1 MSSVGCSTL
10 VTCALPML
18 PARSP
23 AGPEV
28 VRDAVV
34 AWDGGALTYAG
45 PRSGWSGPVDEE
57 LAGRTVVPGFVDCH
71 TLPDGMNREA
81 WVDAVR
87 AELIPTTA
95 REGLVDAV
103 DVYVE
108 DIAFSTDDLER
119 VAEAA
124 AEVELPLRVHAD
136 QLGTSGAAEAAVRL
150 GARSADHLNHVSDDG
165 VTALIGGDTV
175 AVLLPASTLLLRAQP
190 PDVADRVDARGGRPR
205 LRDVRPGAPG
215 GTGRGD
221 GEPCVGPRPA
231 RPPRLA
237 GAGEAGRLRGPGHR
251 RVPAGG
257 LAPRPQ
263 PSGGGVPRRRAGPL
277 VEFAGW
283 PARPEPPRRPSR
295 PCSFWQCRPSR
306 QLRPTPPWPPP
317 SWSPAGP
324 PGRTAGRPRSRSPGR
339 GGSSS
344 TWSGS
349 RARSTGC
356 PWRPAGTGSGATWAI
371 RPRAASRA
379 PWGSP
384 STRGGTGRRRAGRPS
399 GGGGGTGG
407 CTRSSPPRIR

>member
-190 PDVADRVDARGGRPR
+190 PPVDRLARGAAPA
-205 LRDVRPGAPG
+205 LATDCNPGTSPIVSM
-215 GTGRGD
+215 
-221 GEPCVGPRPA
+221 P
-231 RPPRLA
+231 
-237 GAGEAGRLRGPGHR
+237 EA
-251 RVPAGG
+251 V
-257 LAPRPQ
+257 APR
-263 PSGGGVPRRRAGPL
+263 
-277 VEFAGW
+277 
-283 PARPEPPRRPSR
+283 
-295 PCSFWQCRPSR
+295 
-306 QLRPTPPWPPP
+306 
-317 SWSPAGP
+317 
-324 PGRTAGRPRSRSPGR
+324 
-339 GGSSS
+339 
-344 TWSGS
+344 
-349 RARSTGC
+349 
-356 PWRPAGTGSGATWAI
+356 
-371 RPRAASRA
+371 
-379 PWGSP
+379 
-384 STRGGTGRRRAGRPS
+384 
-399 GGGGGTGG
+399 
-407 CTRSSPPRIR
+407 

>member
-57 LAGRTVVPGFVDCH
+57 LTRRTVVPGLWAGPPEGGVRGSARPRPAGMPRHGTTTLELKTGYGLSVEAELRQARLARRLAEELPQTATVTLLACH
-71 TLPDGMNREA
+71 AVPEGMNREA

-87 AELIPTTA
+87 AELIPTAA

-119 VAEAA
+119 VAETAA
-124 AEVELPLRVHAD
+124 GVELPLRVH
-136 QLGTSGAAEAAVRL
+136 
-150 GARSADHLNHVSDDG
+150 
-165 VTALIGGDTV
+165 
-175 AVLLPASTLLLRAQP
+175 
-190 PDVADRVDARGGRPR
+190 ADRVDARGGRPR

-221 GEPCVGPRPA
+221 GEPRVGPRPA

-251 RVPAGG
+251 RVPAGAVPPG
-257 LAPRPQ
+257 PQ

-283 PARPEPPRRPSR
+283 PARPESPRR
-295 PCSFWQCRPSR
+295 
-306 QLRPTPPWPPP
+306 PPWPPP
-317 SWSPAGP
+317 SWCRAGP
-324 PGRTAGRPRSRSPGR
+324 PARTAGRPRSRSPGR
-339 GGSSS
+339 GRSSS

-356 PWRPAGTGSGATWAI
+356 PWRPAETGSGVTWAT
-371 RPRAASRA
+371 RPPAASRA

-384 STRGGTGRRRAGRPS
+384 STRGGTGRRRAGKRS

-407 CTRSSPPRIR
+407 CTCSSRPRIR